1 MAITILFHA
10 YERDITPMFKK
21 GLFMRFSYDFFIIFL
36 IDRVRFLQVN
46 RGWNGTVSHIVLL
59 EKTVCHMLLLEKD
72 TIEGSLFF
80 FKKLFKGIR
89 KPLTK
94 RSFEGHGDSFRK
106 LKWHFQD

>member
-10 YERDITPMFKK
+10 YEPDITTVFKN
-21 GLFMRFSYDFFIIFL
+21 GIFMRFSYDFFIIFL

-46 RGWNGTVSHIVLL
+46 REWNGTVSHIVLF
-59 EKTVCHMLLLEKD
+59 EKIVCHVLLLGRD
-72 TIEGSLFF
+72 TIEGSLCF

-89 KPLTK
+89 KPLT
-94 RSFEGHGDSFRK
+94 RRGFEGHGDSFRK